1 MKKIALYS
9 AFAAAVLLGSCSKK
23 SDGPGT
29 PQRKCMADKM
39 QLTET
44 KVNDLTSLHDLQV
57 TFDVK
62 NTSSDLYDVA
72 SGSNPIYVK
81 LQATTASGKTYEEET
96 PLTITNLA
104 AGATGSATASVDYG
118 AGNTYK
124 SYTVLQVYC
133 K

>member
-1 MKKIALYS
+1 MKKIAIYS
-9 AFAAAVLLGSCSKK
+9 ALAAAAFLGSCSKK

-44 KVNDLTSLHDLQV
+44 KVSDLSSLHDLQV

-62 NTSSDLYDVA
+62 NTSSETYDVG
-72 SGSNPIYVK
+72 SGSNPVYVK
-81 LQATTASGKTYEEET
+81 LQATTTSGKTYEEET
-96 PLTITNLA
+96 ILTVTNLA

-118 AGNTYK
+118 AGNAYK
-124 SYTVLQVYC
+124 SYKELQVYC